1 MLLGIYNG
9 YSIASPLRPLNP
21 MYLMSNSDDTVS
33 STAQTYP
40 EPKYSNNPEYVIGFA
55 FILTIWL
62 YLKGRKGK

>member
-1 MLLGIYNG
+1 
-9 YSIASPLRPLNP
+9 
-21 MYLMSNSDDTVS
+21 MYLMSNPDDTVS

-55 FILTIWL
+55 FILTILTIWL

>member
-1 MLLGIYNG
+1 
-9 YSIASPLRPLNP
+9 

-55 FILTIWL
+55 FILTILTIWL